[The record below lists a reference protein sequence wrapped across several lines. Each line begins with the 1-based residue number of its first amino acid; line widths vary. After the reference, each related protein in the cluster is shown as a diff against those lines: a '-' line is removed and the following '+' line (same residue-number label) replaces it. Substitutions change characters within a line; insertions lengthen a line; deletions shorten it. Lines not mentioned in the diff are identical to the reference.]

1 MTAERF
7 RRQRDWFD
15 RALDVDP
22 GQRAAL
28 IEDCRAQDPD
38 IADDVALLLETHARI
53 DRARTAPAL
62 GLAAHALDAAGGPA
76 MGSRAGP
83 YRLEEMIGSGGMG
96 RVFRA
101 RRADGLIEQEVAIKL
116 LRRESLNPA
125 LLRRFSVERQV
136 LASLD
141 HPGIARLL
149 DAAMLEDGTP
159 YVVMEL
165 VRGAPL
171 LAWCDA
177 RRLSI
182 DERLRLFL
190 RVLDAVAHAHR
201 SLVVHRDLKSSN
213 ILVDAQSQPKL
224 LDFGIAKPIS
234 AGPWDATATAERF
247 FTPSSAAPEQIRAD
261 PVTVGV
267 DIYALGVLL
276 YEVLCGHPPFEVDSL
291 SPGEIEHLILNVPP
305 PAMSSR
311 VGDADLAIE
320 WARALNG
327 PKALRR
333 RLRGDLDAVVERCLR
348 KDPWERYTSVE
359 QFAADIRNY
368 LAGNP
373 VAARAG
379 RRWYGVRKYLR
390 RNLHV
395 IAGATAAVLIIGGA
409 LGVIVRQ
416 SVEVVVERDRATL
429 ERDRALQATNL
440 LKHAFEAADPG
451 NTGGAQ
457 VTARAILTAARPEL
471 ERARGPQPELYVD
484 LAHTIA
490 EVELGL
496 GQWREAQDL
505 AQGAARVAAEAG
517 LEPQRQADLL
527 VLAARA
533 ALRASDHG
541 AAKAALDA
549 ARALAPP
556 TLDLRATEGVLL
568 AHQGRYEQSAE
579 LLRSVAQALAT
590 EPPGNDLALRVR
602 HALADT
608 LRLAGRDAESLDV
621 LDATQAWQLA
631 VLPDW
636 HPDVAHTRTR
646 RADLLHRLRR
656 APEAVW
662 EARLALLAHERAY
675 GARSTAAAAAH
686 AALGDALGE
695 SGDVAA
701 AVRHHETAAAL
712 WRDLLGGGNP
722 QTLQAQFKLAQA
734 YGRAPG
740 LTTPA
745 RLEALYRETLELG
758 LAAFGASHPH
768 AAAFRLGYADH
779 LLANARDAESLAL
792 LTAAQVDEAL
802 AAADA
807 PLQEAYVRSVSRAM
821 GRLGCR
827 TAGSAGGG
835 LDPAD
840 VSELLALARSARCVV
855 ETRTRE
861 RSSATT
867 PAG

>member
-267 DIYALGVLL
+267 DIYALG
-276 YEVLCGHPPFEVDSL
+276 
-291 SPGEIEHLILNVPP
+291 
-305 PAMSSR
+305 
-311 VGDADLAIE
+311 
-320 WARALNG
+320 
-327 PKALRR
+327 
-333 RLRGDLDAVVERCLR
+333 
-348 KDPWERYTSVE
+348 
-359 QFAADIRNY
+359 
-368 LAGNP
+368 
-373 VAARAG
+373 
-379 RRWYGVRKYLR
+379 
-390 RNLHV
+390 NL
-395 IAGATAAVLIIGGA
+395 
-409 LGVIVRQ
+409 
-416 SVEVVVERDRATL
+416 
-429 ERDRALQATNL
+429 
-440 LKHAFEAADPG
+440 
-451 NTGGAQ
+451 
-457 VTARAILTAARPEL
+457 
-471 ERARGPQPELYVD
+471 
-484 LAHTIA
+484 
-490 EVELGL
+490 
-496 GQWREAQDL
+496 
-505 AQGAARVAAEAG
+505 
-517 LEPQRQADLL
+517 
-527 VLAARA
+527 
-533 ALRASDHG
+533 
-541 AAKAALDA
+541 
-549 ARALAPP
+549 
-556 TLDLRATEGVLL
+556 
-568 AHQGRYEQSAE
+568 
-579 LLRSVAQALAT
+579 
-590 EPPGNDLALRVR
+590 
-602 HALADT
+602 
-608 LRLAGRDAESLDV
+608 
-621 LDATQAWQLA
+621 
-631 VLPDW
+631 
-636 HPDVAHTRTR
+636 
-646 RADLLHRLRR
+646 
-656 APEAVW
+656 
-662 EARLALLAHERAY
+662 
-675 GARSTAAAAAH
+675 
-686 AALGDALGE
+686 
-695 SGDVAA
+695 
-701 AVRHHETAAAL
+701 
-712 WRDLLGGGNP
+712 
-722 QTLQAQFKLAQA
+722 
-734 YGRAPG
+734 
-740 LTTPA
+740 
-745 RLEALYRETLELG
+745 
-758 LAAFGASHPH
+758 
-768 AAAFRLGYADH
+768 
-779 LLANARDAESLAL
+779 
-792 LTAAQVDEAL
+792 
-802 AAADA
+802 
-807 PLQEAYVRSVSRAM
+807 
-821 GRLGCR
+821 
-827 TAGSAGGG
+827 
-835 LDPAD
+835 
-840 VSELLALARSARCVV
+840 
-855 ETRTRE
+855 
-861 RSSATT
+861 
-867 PAG
+867 